1 MDLFTP
7 VSKTYRKT
15 IQTDDLLSPSTPS
28 TTAQQTK
35 IEFKGASPD
44 EALDILRSQPGFDTL
59 IAVLK
64 YLGKGGR
71 DKKFDIRTPGPLN
84 AKITHVL
91 VTEIV
96 PNYWTALQES
106 PDKKHT
112 KTLFTCLQSLTGINA
127 ILAYLR
133 ALIQN
138 AKAQARDL
146 KNSHTA
152 FNLVYMV
159 ELLNDL
165 LQDDGKLMQ
174 IWTGVESCCS
184 SSQIRLLRQEF
195 IALFTNGRLISLSAE
210 AQDLSRQAG
219 MKFEPQWIADSKEYV
234 SWLASG
240 VVRWAKASASED
252 TVRLCAEI
260 SVRASRLGHSE
271 IFVQKFYGKLLLFT
285 EVEQDLFNKLTAQF
299 PPLEQR
305 KVLFQLLK
313 ILSNSFTTFAD
324 DGKDTEDYPTIW
336 AALAIIQAVI
346 IDNDDQRDNL
356 VAWLTS
362 ASGAGIGDASGI
374 RRAAIGALGTHKES
388 IVEVLEKSLNQF
400 GDQLYLKH
408 SPTLQQEAHAQVLLL
423 SAGYVH
429 RIAPMKVNL
438 LVRSSTYL
446 NAISNRLSVSNT
458 RARFLG
464 MVVGEALSGLVHGKD
479 TKLDFKTDEMSTEDA
494 DWYRSLVQVSDKAG
508 PLDPLRAVFA
518 SAEGHTPKRQ
528 PAPAK
533 NSAPI
538 RPSKVP
544 PKTGFIIEEVD
555 DDGGDDEQDD
565 PDLIPY
571 AKPDSDA
578 EDSDDDPTLINRDK
592 PKPPVYI
599 RDLISYFRD
608 TDNYDKQRLALL
620 TAPTLIRRKADY
632 GTEVASHAEELA
644 SLLIGLQDKFELES
658 FDDLRIQGMIAVVVA
673 QPKKMGPWF
682 AKTFFDG
689 DYSLSQRASILIVL
703 GLSGREI
710 AGFETSEYTANA
722 RFASKT
728 LPSKVEKHYL
738 PPSTTNTGQPGS
750 NLRALPPNVLDNLV
764 QTLSRTF
771 LAPLAAEAADAVTG
785 PDALKI
791 SSFTSRLQQGQGQS
805 SKNTKMKAKPR
816 GVRSIPNTTASLLST
831 SFFFPLTSRFQAA
844 MRLSSSLSS
853 STNKIIFQPYL
864 LALYVK
870 TLALLIHAA
879 GPSTLALPQMT
890 AELWDLLLA
899 VRGRCLGSNKTTR
912 ESESDMALTHAV
924 LMAHAAL
931 LDVNENDVRGLC
943 ERQGREVVES
953 MEWVGLVFNNTH
965 GGEGSGEE
973 NDVKMLAA
981 AILIRLREV
990 VDKYQAVLMG
1000 NLIGS
1005 A

>member
-1 MDLFTP
+1 MDFLTP
-7 VSKTYRKT
+7 VSKTYREAS
-15 IQTDDLLSPSTPS
+15 QADDLLSLSTPS
-28 TTAQQTK
+28 ATAQQTK
-35 IEFKGASPD
+35 TEFSGASPE

-59 IAVLK
+59 VAVLK
-64 YLGKGGR
+64 YLGKGGQ
-71 DKKFDIRTPGPLN
+71 DNKFDIRTPGPLN

-91 VTEIV
+91 VTEVV
-96 PNYWTALQES
+96 PNYWTVLRES
-106 PDKKHT
+106 PDKKHIRA
-112 KTLFTCLQSLTGINA
+112 LLTCLRSLTGINA

-133 ALIQN
+133 SLIQN
-138 AKAQARDL
+138 ARLEAQGL

-152 FNLVYMV
+152 FNLVYTT

-165 LQDDGKLMQ
+165 LQDDGELMR
-174 IWTGVESCCS
+174 IWIGVTSYSS
-184 SSQIRLLRQEF
+184 SSQIRLLQQEF
-195 IALFTNGRLISLSAE
+195 VTLFTNGRLISLSAE
-210 AQDLSRQAG
+210 AQDISRQAG
-219 MKFEPQWIADSKEYV
+219 KKIEYQWIADSKEYV
-234 SWLASG
+234 GWLARG
-240 VVRWAKASASED
+240 IVRWAKSSASED
-252 TVRLCAEI
+252 TIKLCAVI

-271 IFVQKFYGKLLLFT
+271 IFVQRLYAELLLST
-285 EVEQDLFNKLTAQF
+285 ELDQRLFNRLIAQY
-299 PPLEQR
+299 PPHEQR

-313 ILSNSFTTFAD
+313 ILSSSFTTFAD
-324 DGKDTEDYPTIW
+324 DGKDTEDYPEIW
-336 AALAIIQAVI
+336 ASVTIIQAVI
-346 IDNDDQRDNL
+346 SDNNDQRNNL

-362 ASGAGIGDASGI
+362 ASGAGIGDACGI
-374 RRAAIGALGTHKES
+374 RRAAVGALGTQKES
-388 IVEVLEKSLNQF
+388 IVEVLERSLNQF
-400 GDQLYLKH
+400 GDQLYIKH
-408 SPTLQQEAHAQVLLL
+408 SPTLQQEAHTQVLLL

-429 RIAPMKVNL
+429 RIAPMKLNL
-438 LVRSSTYL
+438 LLRSSSYL

-479 TKLDFKTDEMSTEDA
+479 TKLDFKIDEMSTEDA
-494 DWYRSLVQVSDKAG
+494 DWYRSLIQVSDNAG
-508 PLDPLRAVFA
+508 PLDPLRAIFA
-518 SAEGHTPKRQ
+518 SAEEHTPKKQSAR
-528 PAPAK
+528 ATR
-533 NSAPI
+533 SAPI

-544 PKTGFIIEEVD
+544 PKTGFIIEEVND
-555 DDGGDDEQDD
+555 EGDGDEKEDV
-565 PDLIPY
+565 DLVPY

-599 RDLISYFRD
+599 RDLITYFRD
-608 TDNYDKQRLALL
+608 TDNYDKQKLALL

-644 SLLIGLQDKFELES
+644 SLLVGLPDKFELEE
-658 FDDLRIQGMIAVVVA
+658 FDDLRLQGMIAVVVA
-673 QPKKMGPWF
+673 QPKKMAPWF

-722 RFASKT
+722 QFASKI

-738 PPSTTNTGQPGS
+738 PSSKTNTGQRGS
-750 NLRALPPNVLDNLV
+750 NLKALPPNALDNLV

-791 SSFTSRLQQGQGQS
+791 SSFTSRLQQSHGQS
-805 SKNTKMKAKPR
+805 STNTKMKLKPR
-816 GVRSIPNTTASLLST
+816 GLRAIPNTTASLLST

-844 MRLSSSLSS
+844 IRLSSSLSS
-853 STNKIIFQPYL
+853 SSNKVIFQPYL

-870 TLALLIHAA
+870 TLTLLIHAA

-899 VRGRCLGSNKTTR
+899 VRGQCLGSNKITH

-943 ERQGREVVES
+943 ERQGREIVES

-981 AILIRLREV
+981 GILIRLREV
-990 VDKYQAVLMG
+990 VDKYQAVLVG
-1000 NLIGS
+1000 NLTGFT
-1005 A
+1005 